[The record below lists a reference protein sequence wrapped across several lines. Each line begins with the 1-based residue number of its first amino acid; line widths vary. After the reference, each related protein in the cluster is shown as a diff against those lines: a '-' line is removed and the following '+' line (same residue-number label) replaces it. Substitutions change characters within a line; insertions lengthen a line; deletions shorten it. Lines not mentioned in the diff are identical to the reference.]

1 MLFAE
6 RKRNGKD
13 KTVFPSFFLQVK
25 QFCFIANTN
34 GSAAVQ
40 NGFLDFAI
48 LKWKEEKEAIIAA
61 FSQLLTF
68 RLSLQLLL

>member
-1 MLFAE
+1 M
-6 RKRNGKD
+6 
-13 KTVFPSFFLQVK
+13 K

-48 LKWKEEKEAIIAA
+48 LKWKEEKEVIIAA
-61 FSQLLTF
+61 FSQFLPF
-68 RLSLQLLL
+68 RLYL